1 MNNNTYII
9 KVKAFIYIQQGKLGF
24 TEKEKPKMIDAHDV
38 IVRITLSRIDG
49 GMIIFY

>member
-24 TEKEKPKMIDAHDV
+24 TEKEKPKMIDAHDA
-38 IVRITLSRIDG
+38 ITDRSSG
-49 GMIIFY
+49 SMIIFY